1 MAERPGFEP
10 AVGLLAL
17 RRVSK
22 PLVSAT
28 HPPLRFMACE
38 THRTEPLS
46 RDKPAAASPSAGLA
60 PVATGAP
67 TGSAAHSSG
76 RSATH
81 PPLREIPERAGSLM
95 LTRAGLRGF
104 PRRRHGRTGRV
115 RVSRERTG

>member
-1 MAERPGFEP
+1 MAERAGFEP

-17 RRVSK
+17 RRFSK

-46 RDKPAAASPSAGLA
+46 RDKPAAGSPSAGLA

-81 PPLREIPERAGSLM
+81 PPLRFMACETHRPEPLSRDKPAAASPPP
-95 LTRAGLRGF
+95 GLR
-104 PRRRHGRTGRV
+104 P
-115 RVSRERTG
+115 